1 MNLEFLAEG
10 SPDCPLI
17 RLYSFTR
24 AEVLRLRE
32 IADQLTAERIQV
44 IALHDE
50 PGIKAI
56 DGCHLELR
64 LGKRDEDIVQPAL
77 LQFECILSDEGWLDV
92 SGLLQPFCETN
103 TKGFQWLVWKGP
115 ISLLLSVDGK
125 W

>member
-1 MNLEFLAEG
+1 MKLEFLAEG

-32 IADQLTAERIQV
+32 IVDQLVAERIQV

-50 PGIKAI
+50 LGIKAI
-56 DGCHLELR
+56 GGCHLELR
-64 LGKRDEDIVQPAL
+64 LGKRDEGVVQPAP
-77 LQFECILSDEGWLDV
+77 LQLECILSDEGWLDV
-92 SGLLQPFCETN
+92 SELMQPFCETN
-103 TKGFQWLVWKGP
+103 ANGFQWLVRKGP